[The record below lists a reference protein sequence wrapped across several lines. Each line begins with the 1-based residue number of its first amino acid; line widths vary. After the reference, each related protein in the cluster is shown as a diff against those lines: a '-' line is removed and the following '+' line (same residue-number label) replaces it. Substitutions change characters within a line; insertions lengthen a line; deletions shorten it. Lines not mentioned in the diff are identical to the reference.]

1 MAFDVL
7 HSAEEWVAQIGAS
20 ARPAAVTIGNFDG
33 VHRGHQEILQAVRE
47 MAVRKHSL
55 SAVLTFFPH
64 PLRVLRPA
72 EAPPLLMTLDQRLAA
87 IREAGIDAVLVLP
100 FDAALANVGPQDF
113 VRRFLLDTMRA
124 RAVLIGANFRFG
136 HRQAGDAGMLAE
148 LGKLWGFEVRVVP
161 FVGEGSAAISS
172 TAIRKALREGRVE
185 DAARLLGRPFALVGD
200 IRPGTGQGRQLV
212 VPTLNLTTEQE
223 MLPKAGVYAT
233 EAVVQGKTY
242 RAATNIGTRPT
253 FNGSRLTIE
262 SHLLGFSDTL
272 TDGRMEVRFCA
283 RLRDERKFSG
293 PEALRQQVL
302 QDIRQ
307 AQEYFD
313 SRQLTSHE
321 PRSSSSPANS

>member
-1 MAFDVL
+1 MAFDVC
-7 HSAEEWVAQIGAS
+7 HSAEEWLARFGRP

-33 VHRGHQEILQAVRE
+33 VHRGHQEILRGVRE
-47 MAVRKHSL
+47 MAARQHSL

-87 IREAGIDAVLVLP
+87 LQAAGIDAVLVLR
-100 FDAALANVGPQDF
+100 FDAALANVSPQDF
-113 VRRFLLDTMRA
+113 VRRFLLDTVNA
-124 RAVLIGANFRFG
+124 RAVLVGPNFRFG
-136 HRQAGDAGMLAE
+136 HRQAGDSGMLAE
-148 LGKLWGFEVRVVP
+148 LGKLWGFEVRIAP
-161 FVGEGSAAISS
+161 FVGEGSAAVSS
-172 TAIRKALREGRVE
+172 TAIRRALREGRVE
-185 DAARLLGRPFALVGD
+185 DAAQLLGRPFALVGD

-223 MLPKAGVYAT
+223 VLPKSGVYAT

-272 TDGRMEVRFCA
+272 NNGKMEVRFRA

-293 PEALRQQVL
+293 PDALREQVL
-302 QDIRQ
+302 EDIRQ
-307 AQEYFD
+307 AQEYFA
-313 SRQLTSHE
+313 SGPSPSSE
-321 PRSSSSPANS
+321 PRRSPSASSH